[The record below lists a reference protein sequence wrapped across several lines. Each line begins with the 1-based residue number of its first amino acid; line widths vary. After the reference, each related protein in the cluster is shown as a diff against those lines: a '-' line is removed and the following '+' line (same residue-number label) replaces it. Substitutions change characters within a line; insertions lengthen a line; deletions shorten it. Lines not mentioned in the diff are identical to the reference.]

1 MKAAII
7 SSLYLAATGA
17 LAVPTKRAGQAVTI
31 TGLKATYSDQQG
43 SVQFSLW
50 DPNYSDSTSASL
62 NWDRPGQP
70 PAESWSADHNYVV
83 KFPNGVN
90 YEQPTWLS
98 FVIKRTGGVEEIDVA
113 LGSNADASQWGCHK
127 EEGTQVCIFTGDLI
141 VTPYSP

>member
-1 MKAAII
+1 MFSNCPIFL
-7 SSLYLAATGA
+7 S
-17 LAVPTKRAGQAVTI
+17 TKVTN
-31 TGLKATYSDQQG
+31 AY
-43 SVQFSLW
+43 FR
-50 DPNYSDSTSASL
+50 
-62 NWDRPGQP
+62 DRPGQP

-98 FVIKRTGGVEEIDVA
+98 FVIKRTGGAEEIDVA